1 MRRIFYLLFL
11 VLLGYSFDVKASDT
25 VFIHETQIPVLIE
38 RQDNVLFYI
47 RLDAK
52 ESKMLD
58 EVVLDFS
65 KSTNLADV
73 QAIKL
78 YYGGTEALQDQ
89 NKNRFA
95 PVEYISSH
103 RPGATLAANP
113 SYSIKCAEVGPSEK
127 VVLRG
132 NYNLFPGV
140 NFFWISLQMKTDAS
154 LHTKIVSDLHAVKVD
169 GKELYCKFISPKDI
183 THRMAVGV
191 RHAGNDGSAS
201 FLFHKMC
208 RGRTIGKSCIKR

>member
-58 EVVLDFS
+58 EVVLDFN
-65 KSTNLADV
+65 KSTHLADV

-103 RPGATLAANP
+103 RPGAT
-113 SYSIKCAEVGPSEK
+113 
-127 VVLRG
+127 
-132 NYNLFPGV
+132 
-140 NFFWISLQMKTDAS
+140 
-154 LHTKIVSDLHAVKVD
+154 
-169 GKELYCKFISPKDI
+169 
-183 THRMAVGV
+183 
-191 RHAGNDGSAS
+191 
-201 FLFHKMC
+201 
-208 RGRTIGKSCIKR
+208 

>member
-52 ESKMLD
+52 ESKILD

-140 NFFWISLQMKTDAS
+140 NFFLDQFADKNR
-154 LHTKIVSDLHAVKVD
+154 
-169 GKELYCKFISPKDI
+169 C
-183 THRMAVGV
+183 
-191 RHAGNDGSAS
+191 
-201 FLFHKMC
+201 LFAY
-208 RGRTIGKSCIKR
+208 

>member
-103 RPGATLAANP
+103 RPGATLASKTCDTCCEYSVP
-113 SYSIKCAEVGPSEK
+113 SDHSNTMTG
-127 VVLRG
+127 
-132 NYNLFPGV
+132 
-140 NFFWISLQMKTDAS
+140 Q
-154 LHTKIVSDLHAVKVD
+154 TKA
-169 GKELYCKFISPKDI
+169 C
-183 THRMAVGV
+183 
-191 RHAGNDGSAS
+191 
-201 FLFHKMC
+201 
-208 RGRTIGKSCIKR
+208 